1 MKKILAIFCC
11 LCLTV
16 NIAFAFD
23 PYADEEPEVR
33 SKSKLYWG
41 IFMTLVGGFLAY
53 DGFSQEEVDISK
65 PSVDYGGVINYRPT
79 QNEDGGIHN
88 GYYTLHSGDTK
99 IEGKDVENK
108 IYNCG
113 NVDLYNV
120 KIYVRYR
127 YGEGSGYGE
136 DDSYITQRTY
146 QDDPSQKDKYVRFDV
161 DIAEYRDVDTDKK
174 NAYILAENQ
183 FKRTF
188 ITGKEE
194 FNGGELAV
202 GNKTEWS
209 DSVLYSAGGKN
220 PPGGLKDDSSGHTY
234 NDNLYFQEEALQ
246 YVDVKVTYDYKHK
259 YKKQNKSDIEGVA
272 GLMIATAG
280 IYFIVDYLV
289 DLHKFNRYMKRN
301 DINIRLANAPNEY
314 KLLFQKRL

>member
-16 NIAFAFD
+16 NIVFAFD

-65 PSVDYGGVINYRPT
+65 PSVDYGGKINYMYY
-79 QNEDGGIHN
+79 QNQPVHAA
-88 GYYTLHSGDTK
+88 YTLYSGNAMEGDPY
-99 IEGKDVENK
+99 IEKN
-108 IYNCG
+108 ILYNNG
-113 NVDLYNV
+113 NVDLFDV
-120 KIYVRYR
+120 KVYVRYT
-127 YGEGSGYGE
+127 YVGDNEYIMQHEYSAS
-136 DDSYITQRTY
+136 DDHGKGRDHYFRGNDPNDKSQWVQTYFGDDYYI
-146 QDDPSQKDKYVRFDV
+146 
-161 DIAEYRDVDTDKK
+161 E
-174 NAYILAENQ
+174 AENQ
-183 FKRTF
+183 IKDN
-188 ITGKEE
+188 ILNVGK
-194 FNGGELAV
+194 GA
-202 GNKTEWS
+202 EWS
-209 DSVLYSAGGKN
+209 DSVSYGTGGSS
-220 PPGGLKDDSSGHTY
+220 PPGGSTNTNEKDVF
-234 NDNLYFQEEALQ
+234 FQENALEHM
-246 YVDVKVTYDYKHK
+246 DVKVTYKYNHK

>member
-11 LCLTV
+11 LCLSV

-65 PSVDYGGVINYRPT
+65 PSVDYGGMINYQPIQTST
-79 QNEDGGIHN
+79 QTYKLNSGI
-88 GYYTLHSGDTK
+88 GTD
-99 IEGKDVENK
+99 NK
-108 IYNCG
+108 IYNNG
-113 NVDLYNV
+113 NVDLTDV
-120 KIYVRYR
+120 KVYVRYR
-127 YGEGSGYGE
+127 YGGSGGGS
-136 DDSYITQRTY
+136 DTPIVDGDYITQREY
-146 QDDPSQKDKYVRFDV
+146 SGGRRDKYERNGTEVITYDG
-161 DIAEYRDVDTDKK
+161 
-174 NAYILAENQ
+174 AYILANGQIENE
-183 FKRTF
+183 RLSM
-188 ITGKEE
+188 GCSA
-194 FNGGELAV
+194 N
-202 GNKTEWS
+202 WS
-209 DSVLYSAGGKN
+209 DTVDYATGASS
-220 PPGGLKDDSSGHTY
+220 PPGGLDTEQDKKVY
-234 NDNLYFQEEALQ
+234 YQEGALE
-246 YVDVKVTYDYKHK
+246 YMDVKVTYDYKHK